1 MTSGSAGVSSS
12 GSLKEYEDSKRDP
25 GIHHRADPAGAHGID
40 RAPGILRHAPDP
52 GAAHNH
58 GRMEGMKRMKRK
70 IAIALM
76 ALMLTGCANIERA
89 EDAKTKAKDT
99 SRFALVERTMQWEIV
114 YDKKTGVMYAVS
126 WGNYNTG
133 NFTLLVDAEGKP
145 LIYEGVERP

>member
-1 MTSGSAGVSSS
+1 
-12 GSLKEYEDSKRDP
+12 
-25 GIHHRADPAGAHGID
+25 
-40 RAPGILRHAPDP
+40 
-52 GAAHNH
+52 
-58 GRMEGMKRMKRK
+58 MKRMKRK

-126 WGNYNTG
+126 WGIYNTG
-133 NFTLLVDAEGKP
+133 NFTLLVDAEGNP
-145 LIYEGVERP
+145 LIYEGAEE